1 MRPRS
6 KGMAYLVV
14 TVIVAILVIAIA
26 YGLSHVT
33 RTFNMGY
40 AGLLIRTGLNA
51 IPLALLV
58 WYVVRT
64 LRKRAFNTFSDN
76 VLAWGGVVAIVIL
89 SYFVSGTARDLFT
102 PPVTRDVEVYFIKA
116 RSRIFRNSIYIVAKP
131 LDGNGTEE
139 RFYTTRFES
148 IEGVP
153 RYSRLD
159 LPQGYYKMRITYYP
173 HSRTR
178 VSTELIGDGLK
189 K

>member
-1 MRPRS
+1 M
-6 KGMAYLVV
+6 
-14 TVIVAILVIAIA
+14 
-26 YGLSHVT
+26 
-33 RTFNMGY
+33 
-40 AGLLIRTGLNA
+40 
-51 IPLALLV
+51 
-58 WYVVRT
+58 
-64 LRKRAFNTFSDN
+64 
-76 VLAWGGVVAIVIL
+76 IL

-116 RSRIFRNSIYIVAKP
+116 RSRVFRNSIYIVAKP

-178 VSTELIGDGLK
+178 VSTELIE
-189 K
+189 